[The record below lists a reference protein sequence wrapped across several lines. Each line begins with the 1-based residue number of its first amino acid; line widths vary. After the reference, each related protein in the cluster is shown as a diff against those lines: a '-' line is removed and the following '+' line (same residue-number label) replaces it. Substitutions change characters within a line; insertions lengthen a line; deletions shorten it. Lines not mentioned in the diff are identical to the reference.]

1 MLYDY
6 VVCHYGEIGLKGENR
21 KFFEDSLKQNIERA
35 LKRSEVKYEFVK
47 RISGRIIVKLNE
59 KDSEDSDSI
68 KADSIETEKALK
80 AQGSVL
86 GISYYAKAV
95 YSEQDIT
102 AIKKKALE
110 ILSEQKFETF
120 RITAQRSNKNF
131 SLTSQQI
138 NETVG
143 EHIINELNKKVV
155 LKKPDLTC
163 FIEIVDDYAFIYLE
177 KNRGMGGLPVGVSGK
192 TAALLSGGID
202 SPVAAF
208 YAMKRGAKVIF
219 MHFHSFPYTGMESIE
234 KVKKMAKI
242 LNKFQFKSKLFL
254 IPFAEIQEEILMKTD
269 KKNRIVLY
277 RRFMLR
283 IAEKIAKQ
291 EKALAL
297 VTGDSLGQVASQT
310 LENIS
315 VIGEAAK
322 IPILRPLIGFDKE
335 EIIQK
340 AKEIGTYEI
349 SIQPHSDC
357 CVRFMPK
364 HPATK
369 AKIEEITEAEKN
381 LDTENLIRSAV
392 EKTEILEI

>member
-1 MLYDY
+1 MVYDY
-6 VVCHYGEIGLKGENR
+6 IICHYGEIGLKGENR
-21 KFFEDSLKQNIERA
+21 KFFEDALRQNIERA

-59 KDSEDSDSI
+59 KESEDSDYI
-68 KADSIETEKALK
+68 ETDETEKALK
-80 AQGSVL
+80 ASGGVL
-86 GISYYAKAV
+86 GVSYYAKAV

-102 AIKKKALE
+102 AIKKTALE
-110 ILSEQKFETF
+110 ILSKQKFETF
-120 RITAQRSNKNF
+120 RITTQRSNKNF

-138 NETVG
+138 NETLG
-143 EHIINELNKKVV
+143 EHIMLELNKKVM

-163 FIEIVDDYAFIYLE
+163 FIEIVDDYAFLYLE
-177 KNRGMGGLPVGVSGK
+177 KNRGIGGLPVGVSGK
-192 TAALLSGGID
+192 AAALLSGGID

-219 MHFHSFPYTGMESIE
+219 MHFHSFPYTGMQSIE

-254 IPFAEIQEEILMKTD
+254 IPFAEIQEEILMKTEQ
-269 KKNRIVLY
+269 KNRIVLY

-283 IAEKIAKQ
+283 IAEKIAGQ

-297 VTGDSLGQVASQT
+297 ITGDSLGQVASQT
-310 LENIS
+310 MENIS
-315 VIGEAAK
+315 VIEEAVK

-335 EIIQK
+335 EIILK
-340 AKEIGTYEI
+340 AKEIETYEI
-349 SIQPHSDC
+349 SIQPHLDC
-357 CVRFMPK
+357 CVRFIPK

-381 LDTENLIRSAV
+381 LDAENLIRNAI